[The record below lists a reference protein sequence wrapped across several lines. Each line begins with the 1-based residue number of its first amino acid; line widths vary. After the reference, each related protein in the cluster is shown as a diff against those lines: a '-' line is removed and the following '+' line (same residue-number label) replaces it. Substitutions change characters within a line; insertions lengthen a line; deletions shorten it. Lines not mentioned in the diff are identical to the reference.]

1 MLPESEEMDTILV
14 RYCEIGL
21 KSDPVRRRF
30 EHRLEQ
36 NMINMLTADSVEAI
50 VKRGNAR
57 FYVETE
63 DVDAAVASLKKV
75 FGIASLSVAEVTSPR
90 LEDICRVATEL
101 SVNAI
106 ADNATFAVRAR
117 HDDGHEKYTSMD
129 INRAV
134 GKAILDRNVGRG
146 ISVDLNKPDT
156 TVYIEVRCG
165 RTYIFSDYLDCH
177 GGLPL
182 GSQGT
187 VVAEVHNDRGVVSAW
202 LMMKRGCRVAVRGDY
217 GADVLRRYEPNLKVL
232 SDDMPDPSRTLGRV
246 LGISV
251 DELGSTAPPGS
262 LPLFYPTIGMTDSQV
277 QRLLE
282 EIATE

>member
-1 MLPESEEMDTILV
+1 MDTILV

-30 EHRLEQ
+30 EHRLQQ
-36 NMINMLTADSVEAI
+36 NMVNMLVADSVEAV

-63 DVDAAVASLKKV
+63 NLDGAVTSLKKV
-75 FGIASLSVAEVTSPR
+75 FGIASLSVAEVISPR
-90 LEDICRVATEL
+90 LDDICKAAAEL
-101 SVNAI
+101 SVDAI
-106 ADNATFAVRAR
+106 ADNTTFAVRSR
-117 HDDGHEKYTSMD
+117 HDDGREKYTSMD
-129 INRAV
+129 VNRAV
-134 GKAILDRNVGRG
+134 GKAILNRNIGRG
-146 ISVDLNKPDT
+146 ISVDLSNPNT
-156 TVYIEVRCG
+156 TIYIEIRCG

-182 GSQGT
+182 GSQGM
-187 VVAEVHNDRGVVSAW
+187 VVAEVHDDRGIVSAW

-232 SDDMPDPSRTLGRV
+232 SDDVPDPGRTLGRV

-251 DELGSTAPPGS
+251 NELESVDVTG
-262 LPLFYPTIGMTDSQV
+262 LPVFFPTVGMTDAQV
-277 QRLLE
+277 QGLLA
-282 EIATE
+282 EITAG

>member
-30 EHRLEQ
+30 EHRLQQ
-36 NMINMLTADSVEAI
+36 NMVNMLVADSVEA
-50 VKRGNAR
+50 VVRRGNAR

-63 DVDAAVASLKKV
+63 DADVAIASLKKV

-90 LEDICRVATEL
+90 LEDIRKVAAEL
-101 SVNAI
+101 SVDAI
-106 ADNATFAVRAR
+106 TEGNTFAVRSR
-117 HDDGHEKYTSMD
+117 HDDGNQSYTSMD

-134 GKAILDRNVGRG
+134 GQAILDKNVGRG
-146 ISVDLNKPDT
+146 ISVNLSDPDT
-156 TVYIEVRCG
+156 TIYIEVRCG
-165 RTYIFSDYLDCH
+165 KAYIFTSYLDCH

-187 VVAEVHNDRGVVSAW
+187 VVAEVHDDRGVVSAW

-217 GADVLRRYEPNLKVL
+217 GADVLRRYDPGLKVL
-232 SDDMPDPSRTLGRV
+232 SSDMSDPGRSLGRV

-251 DELGSTAPPGS
+251 DELDNVDMSGIPK
-262 LPLFYPTIGMTDSQV
+262 FFPTIGMSDSTVNQ
-277 QRLLE
+277 LLK
-282 EIATE
+282 EITAE

>member
-1 MLPESEEMDTILV
+1 MDTILV

-30 EHRLEQ
+30 EHRLQQ
-36 NMINMLTADSVEAI
+36 NMVNMLVADSVEA
-50 VKRGNAR
+50 VVRRGNAR

-63 DVDAAVASLKKV
+63 DADVAIASLKKV

-90 LEDICRVATEL
+90 LEDIRKVAAEL
-101 SVNAI
+101 SVDAI
-106 ADNATFAVRAR
+106 ADNTTFAVRSR
-117 HDDGHEKYTSMD
+117 HDDGREKYTSMD
-129 INRAV
+129 INKAV
-134 GKAILDRNVGRG
+134 GEAILDRNVGRG
-146 ISVDLNKPDT
+146 ISVDLSDPDT

-165 RTYIFSDYLDCH
+165 KAYIFTSYLDCH

-187 VVAEVHNDRGVVSAW
+187 VVAEVHDDRGIVSAW

-217 GADVLRRYEPNLKVL
+217 KADLLRRYEPNLKIL

-262 LPLFYPTIGMTDSQV
+262 LPLFYPTIGMTDTQV
-277 QRLLE
+277 QGLLE
-282 EIATE
+282 EIEAE

>member
-1 MLPESEEMDTILV
+1 MDTILV

-63 DVDAAVASLKKV
+63 NRDGAVASLRKV

-90 LEDICRVATEL
+90 LEDICEVATEL
-101 SVNAI
+101 SANAI
-106 ADNATFAVRAR
+106 ADNTTFAVRSR
-117 HDDGHEKYTSMD
+117 HDDGNQSYTSMD

-134 GKAILDRNVGRG
+134 GQAILDKNSGRE
-146 ISVDLNKPDT
+146 ISVNLNDPDT
-156 TVYIEVRCG
+156 TIYIEVRCNKA
-165 RTYIFSDYLDCH
+165 YIFSDYIRCH

-187 VVAEVHNDRGVVSAW
+187 VVAEVHDERGVVSAW
-202 LMMKRGCRVAVRGDY
+202 LMMKRGCRVAVRGEY

-232 SDDMPDPSRTLGRV
+232 SDDMPDPGRTLGKV
-246 LGISV
+246 MGISV
-251 DELGSTAPPGS
+251 DGLDDVDMSG
-262 LPLFYPTIGMTDSQV
+262 LPKFFPTIGMTDAQV
-277 QRLLE
+277 QGLLT
-282 EIATE
+282 EITAG